1 MCHWKVSGFFLW
13 KSRFCLVAKLSEQN
27 HEQLKFE
34 FQGLTFKK
42 QNLFNST
49 LFCCVS
55 DSSFAR
61 KTQKNTTNFKTLS
74 TETALIQDACHRP
87 NKKPSGLCQVGRSVW
102 FKNHQKKTRGLA
114 GDKKNNKNWEMT
126 RKSHA
131 KQQLAVSLEA
141 KNGGTNGFLVKSGV
155 ESYFFS
161 VPHFLAISCG
171 TKRDTSNSCHLPPL
185 CKAMEAI
192 TSDTF
197 ARNHQGF
204 DV

>member
-1 MCHWKVSGFFLW
+1 M
-13 KSRFCLVAKLSEQN
+13 
-27 HEQLKFE
+27 
-34 FQGLTFKK
+34 
-42 QNLFNST
+42 
-49 LFCCVS
+49 
-55 DSSFAR
+55 SSWAVG
-61 KTQKNTTNFKTLS
+61 
-74 TETALIQDACHRP
+74 LIQKSP
-87 NKKPSGLCQVGRSVW
+87 
-102 FKNHQKKTRGLA
+102 KKTRGLA